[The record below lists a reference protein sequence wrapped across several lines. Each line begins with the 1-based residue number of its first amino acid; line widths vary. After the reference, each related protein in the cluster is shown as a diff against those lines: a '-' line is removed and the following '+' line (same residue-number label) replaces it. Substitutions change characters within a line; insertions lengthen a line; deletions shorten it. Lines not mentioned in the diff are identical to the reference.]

1 MNETKPSDLS
11 CLSEKQREAL
21 DLLIKHM
28 TSKQISRHLGISPH
42 TVDQRI
48 EAAKR
53 KLGASSRSE
62 LALRYRELVSVCQ
75 RATYEESH
83 IGKPAIELEIELEVG
98 DRSDPER
105 LLIQSEPFAGR
116 QPAPEWSNQRVQI
129 VPKLFEGRWG
139 ILARIGAIAAIAF
152 LIVASVLGGF
162 AIYVV
167 LSTLIAA
174 HP

>member
-28 TSKQISRHLGISPH
+28 TSKQISRQLGISPH

-62 LALRYRELVSVCQ
+62 LALSYRELVSVCQ
-75 RATYEESH
+75 QATYEESH
-83 IGKPAIELEIELEVG
+83 IGKPAIELEVG

-105 LLIQSEPFAGR
+105 LLIQSEPLAGR